1 LQKID
6 KFVQKSFKNEYMQFL
21 LIGYDGTDNE
31 AMERR
36 LKVREEHLEK
46 IAGLK
51 KSGTCLLGGAIL
63 DDAGT
68 MIGSVIVYD
77 FPDRQSLDEML
88 KEEVYI
94 TGGVWEKIEIKPFR
108 VAKI

>member
-1 LQKID
+1 
-6 KFVQKSFKNEYMQFL
+6 MQFM
-21 LIGYDGTDNE
+21 LIGYDGTDTG

-36 LKVREEHLEK
+36 LRVREAHLEN
-46 IAGLK
+46 IAVLK
-51 KSGTCLLGGAIL
+51 KSGGCLFGGAIL
-63 DDAGT
+63 SDEGK

-77 FPDRQSLDEML
+77 FPDRQSLDEKL

-94 TGGVWEKIEIKPFR
+94 SGGVWEKIEIKPFR